1 MTHHPQKII
10 YIRQALPGGTDN
22 YCRALQQMFADNHL
36 CQAMP
41 IEDYP
46 IIKSRFFHYY
56 YKPAPLKQAIRKAD
70 IVHIN
75 GYTAFGTIQ
84 ALRYARKYNK
94 KVIYSPH
101 FHPFQYLRH
110 PKLGK
115 QFFQILKPFIRRC
128 ADKVLTINNEDTQFF
143 RQFHPNVVQI
153 PHWHKPTKEDNTQPK
168 QPGMILFVGRIDDP
182 VKGIEHLYQIPQ
194 GKYQVH
200 CVGKGTLQRKDFIQ
214 HTNISQHQL
223 QQLYQQAALTVIPS
237 KYEAF
242 SYVALESLLANT
254 PVLMSQSVRIADY
267 LKQVR
272 GITIFQYH
280 DYTQFINK
288 IQETIGTQ
296 VDTDKVKQI
305 FNPQTIKQIYIDVYN
320 N

>member
-1 MTHHPQKII
+1 MADTSKKII
-10 YIRQALPGGTDN
+10 YIRQAVPGGTDN
-22 YCRALQQMFADNHL
+22 YCRALQQMFADHSL
-36 CQAMP
+36 CQAIP

-46 IIKSRFFHYY
+46 IIKSRLFHYY
-56 YKPAPLKQAIRKAD
+56 YKPEPLKRAIRQAD

-115 QFFQILKPFIRRC
+115 LFFQLLKPYIKRC
-128 ADKVLTINNEDTQFF
+128 ADKVVTINNEDTQFF
-143 RQFHPNVVQI
+143 RKFHHNVVQI
-153 PHWHKPTKEDNTQPK
+153 PHWHEQTTDDTIRKHHD
-168 QPGMILFVGRIDDP
+168 MILFVGRIDDP
-182 VKGIEHLYQIPQ
+182 VKGIEHLYMLPEGQY
-194 GKYQVH
+194 KVH

-214 HTNISQHQL
+214 HTDISQQQL

-242 SYVALESLLANT
+242 SYVALESLLAQT
-254 PVLMSQSVRIADY
+254 PVLMSQNVRIADY
-267 LKQVR
+267 LQQVK
-272 GITIFQYH
+272 GINIFQYH
-280 DYTQFINK
+280 DYQQFLDK
-288 IQETIGTQ
+288 IQETIRIN
-296 VDTDKVKQI
+296 VDTEKVKQI
-305 FNPQTIKQIYIDVYN
+305 FNPQTIKETYLNVYN
-320 N
+320 T